1 MNLSKYKHIVSSLA
15 AGGLLLVGLFL
26 ALRVSAVRANPGIL
40 YVSATDPACGGRS
53 PCYTTI
59 QSAVD
64 AANNGDEIRV
74 AAGTYTGTQMITA
87 STGYTYTQVVFI
99 TKSLTL
105 RSGYTPANWDTPN
118 PTANPTIVDAER
130 QGRGVSIVGT
140 GSQLVTLDGF
150 TITGG
155 DYTGL
160 GNPPGGANRVC
171 SRTSSDCG
179 GGLFAWYATLIV
191 RNTIITDNI
200 ASRMTAYSDGGGMYL
215 WYLQAG
221 SSIEKTTVISNSTS
235 GAGGNGGGVCLQY
248 GTYSAGIITI
258 TQSTLA
264 GNHAQ
269 GSGGGLWIFQPNTPV
284 VIEATDFLSNTA
296 NSGDGGAMGANL
308 TYNGMALRTD
318 RVRMLGNQGR
328 SQGAALYLD
337 KSGSNVTQARLT
349 NLILGDN
356 RTTSGNATDSVIAIG
371 NGYNFDVNLAHLT
384 AADNPA
390 PTFLRAEAPYSG
402 RLLTVTLTNT
412 LVTSATNGFVGYQG
426 GGGGSLLIRHTNTL
440 TDNVTTL
447 HYAEGG
453 SPTFQAVNPL
463 TGDPKL
469 DATYH
474 LQPGSAAIDAGVE
487 AGVTTD
493 IDGDSRPQGA
503 APDIGADEY
512 TIYKIYLPLVMRNY
526 QP

>member
-1 MNLSKYKHIVSSLA
+1 VN
-15 AGGLLLVGLFL
+15 
-26 ALRVSAVRANPGIL
+26 
-40 YVSATDPACGGRS
+40 
-53 PCYTTI
+53 
-59 QSAVD
+59 
-64 AANNGDEIRV
+64 AANNDDEIRV

-105 RSGYTPANWDTPN
+105 RGGYTPADWDTSN
-118 PTANPTIVDAER
+118 PTANPTIIDAER

-140 GSQLVTLDGF
+140 GSQSVTVDGF

-160 GNPPGGANRVC
+160 GNPPGVANRVC
-171 SRTSSDCG
+171 GRTGSDCG
-179 GGLFAWYATLIV
+179 GGLFVHYATLIV

-200 ASRMTAYSDGGGMYL
+200 ASRTTAYSDGGGMYL
-215 WYLQAG
+215 WMLQAG
-221 SSIEKTTVISNSTS
+221 SSIEKTTVISNSVP
-235 GAGGNGGGVCLQY
+235 GAGGSGGGVCLWY
-248 GTYSAGIITI
+248 GVGIITI
-258 TQSTLA
+258 TQSTLV
-264 GNHAQ
+264 GNYARD
-269 GSGGGLWIFQPNTPV
+269 SGGGLWIFQPSDPV
-284 VIEATDFLSNTA
+284 VVEATDFLSNTA
-296 NSGDGGAMGANL
+296 DSGGGGAIDANL

-337 KSGSNVTQARLT
+337 KSGSGVTQARLT
-349 NLILGDN
+349 NLILSGN
-356 RTTSGNATDSVIAIG
+356 RTTSGNATDSVIAIDK
-371 NGYNFDVNLAHLT
+371 GYNFDVTLAHLT
-384 AADNPA
+384 AANNPP

-402 RLLTVTLTNT
+402 RFLTVTLTNT

-426 GGGGSLLIRHTNTL
+426 GGDGSLLIRHTNTL
-440 TDNVTTL
+440 TDDVTTL
-447 HYAEGG
+447 HYAEEG

-469 DATYH
+469 DTTYH

-493 IDGDSRPQGA
+493 IDGDPRPQGA

-512 TIYKIYLPLVMRNY
+512 AIYEIYLPLVIRNY